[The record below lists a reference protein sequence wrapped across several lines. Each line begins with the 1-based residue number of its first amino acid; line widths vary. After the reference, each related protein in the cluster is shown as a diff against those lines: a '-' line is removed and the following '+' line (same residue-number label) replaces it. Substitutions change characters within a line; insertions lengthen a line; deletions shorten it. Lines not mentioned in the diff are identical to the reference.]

1 MKQYLAHRRAI
12 IFAIVLLCILTFI
25 LMFPPESS
33 DSKVEDIE
41 DVKKTEE
48 VKEKA
53 DLVESTNT
61 VEKQSVE
68 AEPEVDKFEF
78 PPIYIPDTPDEP
90 VHVEDVPR
98 VSIPNRQPLPK
109 RQPVV
114 TKEEAEVLE
123 QLEGNIEEDVEEFPQ
138 ADEIR

>member
-41 DVKKTEE
+41 KTEKVIE
-48 VKEKA
+48 AA